1 MRVFLFALVAIAS
14 LACASAPKEKAIR
27 LLPPTEN
34 NENTVT
40 GAQNK
45 DTHFAEVKKAA
56 SQQLDCPEDKINI
69 VCLRRD
75 AENECVSIRA
85 DGCDKSYE
93 YQFGSES

>member
-1 MRVFLFALVAIAS
+1 MRL
-14 LACASAPKEKAIR
+14 P
-27 LLPPTEN
+27 PPTEN

-40 GAQNK
+40 GAQSK

-56 SQQLDCPEDKINI
+56 SQQLDCPEEKINI

-75 AENECVSIRA
+75 SEGECVSIRA